1 MPTVIY
7 IGSVKIRIYPKDH
20 QPPHVHAVGPG
31 CEAKFEIESLRC
43 TFSRGFSESDLRRIQ
58 DHLVFHQNYL
68 REVWNE
74 YQED

>member
-20 QPPHVHAVGPG
+20 PPPHVHAVGPG
-31 CEAKFEIESLRC
+31 CEAKFELATLEC
-43 TFSRGFSESDLRRIQ
+43 TFSRGFSERDLNRIQ
-58 DHLVFHQNYL
+58 KHLEKHRGHL
-68 REVWNE
+68 MEVWNE

>member
-31 CEAKFEIESLRC
+31 CEAKFEIETLLCS
-43 TFSRGFSESDLRRIQ
+43 FSRGFSERDLRRIQ
-58 DHLVFHQNYL
+58 NHLEDQQDYL
-68 REVWNE
+68 MEVWNE
-74 YQED
+74 YQKD